1 MTIVYRLWSIVRP
14 SSPVFRPLPRYNRA
28 TMMELSVKALKQI
41 DVISV
46 SGRIDSSTTHEFET
60 ALKSLQERGRHKL
73 VLQFKQLDYIS
84 SNGLRAIV
92 AALKAA
98 RAHNGDVII
107 VEASNRIKD
116 TLELV
121 GFQSLF
127 NQYDNLLDAV
137 DAF

>member
-1 MTIVYRLWSIVRP
+1 MQ
-14 SSPVFRPLPRYNRA
+14 
-28 TMMELSVKALKQI
+28 LSVKALKQV
-41 DVISV
+41 DVVTV
-46 SGRIDSSTTHEFET
+46 SGRIDSSTTLEFEN

-73 VLQFKQLDYIS
+73 VLQFKELDYIS

-92 AALKAA
+92 AALKVA
-98 RAHNGDVII
+98 RAHSGDVII
-107 VEASNRIKD
+107 VEAPNRIKD

-127 NQYDNLLDAV
+127 NQYDDILDAV

>member
-1 MTIVYRLWSIVRP
+1 
-14 SSPVFRPLPRYNRA
+14 
-28 TMMELSVKALKQI
+28 MMELSVKALKQI

-46 SGRIDSSTTHEFET
+46 SGRIDSSTTQEFET

-73 VLQFKQLDYIS
+73 VLQFKNLDYIS

-98 RAHNGDVII
+98 RAHSGDVII
-107 VEASNRIKD
+107 VEAPNRIKD